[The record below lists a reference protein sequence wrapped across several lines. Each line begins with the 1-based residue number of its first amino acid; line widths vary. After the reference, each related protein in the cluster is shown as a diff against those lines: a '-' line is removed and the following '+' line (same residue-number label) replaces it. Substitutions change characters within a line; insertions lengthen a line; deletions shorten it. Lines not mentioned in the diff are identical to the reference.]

1 MKTKDDL
8 IETVI
13 EQIKIDVH
21 CGEYE
26 AMEELLE
33 LCSIESLIFYLPETD
48 WKKFKHL
55 TEKDGRTT

>member
-13 EQIKIDVH
+13 EQIKVDVH
-21 CGEYE
+21 CGDLE
-26 AMEELLE
+26 AIEELLE
-33 LCSIESLIFYLPETD
+33 FCSIESLIFYLPESD

-55 TEKDGRTT
+55 TDGGTT

>member
-13 EQIKIDVH
+13 EQIKVDVH

-26 AMEELLE
+26 AIGELLE
-33 LCSIESLIFYLPETD
+33 FSSIDSLIFYLPESD

-55 TEKDGRTT
+55 RDDRTT